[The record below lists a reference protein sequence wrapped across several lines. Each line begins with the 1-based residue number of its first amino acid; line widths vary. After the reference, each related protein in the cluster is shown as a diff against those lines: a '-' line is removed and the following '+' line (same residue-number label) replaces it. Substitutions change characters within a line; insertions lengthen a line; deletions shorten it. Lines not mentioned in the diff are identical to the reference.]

1 MTLSAR
7 FHSMFVTYVQS
18 KSSQLSSTHAGF
30 IRGFDFFFFPPE
42 LSARVLI
49 SPCLFNEILSMFT
62 ASDQLSGAFTVSLC
76 LESIRFTLAHTV

>member
-1 MTLSAR
+1 MTLSAG

-30 IRGFDFFFFPPE
+30 IRGFDFFFSPE

-49 SPCLFNEILSMFT
+49 SPCLFNEILGMFT

>member
-18 KSSQLSSTHAGF
+18 KSSQLSSTYAGF
-30 IRGFDFFFFPPE
+30 IRGFDFFSPE

-49 SPCLFNEILSMFT
+49 SPCLFNEILGMFT

-76 LESIRFTLAHTV
+76 LESTLAHTV